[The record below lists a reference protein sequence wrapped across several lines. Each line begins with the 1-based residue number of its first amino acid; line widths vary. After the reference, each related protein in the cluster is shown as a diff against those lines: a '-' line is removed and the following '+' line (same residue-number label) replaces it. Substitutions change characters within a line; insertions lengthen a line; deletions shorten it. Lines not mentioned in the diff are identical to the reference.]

1 MHEREELIHSATPL
15 EYHDMT
21 QIFKLLVTMTL
32 IWKILTGGELE
43 ATGVTGAVLM
53 EWNGWCYSIS
63 TSIVLGVSEHNRC
76 VHHGVC
82 ARACVCQ
89 SG

>member
-53 EWNGWCYSIS
+53 E
-63 TSIVLGVSEHNRC
+63 
-76 VHHGVC
+76 
-82 ARACVCQ
+82 
-89 SG
+89 